1 MDRIRVILAILLST
15 IVLMGWPLIT
25 HYVFPPPPQPVLET
39 VEPPEASKPAAEQP
53 PSAAA
58 KPPAAPAAAAPG
70 VQVTQEPQRDVVV
83 ETPYWRARFSNRGAV
98 ATSWVIK
105 KLKHSAIE
113 RELLA
118 ADGGPLE
125 LIPQEVIEQ
134 LGAPF
139 NLRLPWSPELAEQI
153 NRANFKVEGAQAG
166 EAAITLGPGER
177 REITFTYYSP
187 AGSARKTFTFYGD
200 TFVVDV
206 AAEVTAG
213 GEPQPAYLVLGPR
226 VGDQSE
232 KRIND
237 SYNTPPQVVAYNNLG
252 EREAFLASYI
262 TPVFGK
268 IVGVDAASNRIQIDK
283 PLASDADRVKIT
295 NPDGTAYLGY
305 ARVMERESNGTLLT
319 LDELPQGAAAGS
331 GVAQGSDT
339 VRHGYRWAGVV
350 DHYFS
355 MVAIPSLP
363 AGEIVLT
370 SAQMKR
376 DAADDYQHDYPSVA
390 VPVQPQSV
398 THVFVGPK
406 DRELLAEV
414 GSQFGTDLGA
424 LIDYGMFAWMIRP
437 LIPAIGWALDGL
449 ARLFHNYGWSIVV
462 VTVIINLALS
472 PLRWFSSKKMKKAAK
487 HQPRM
492 KELQD
497 RMKKL
502 KENPKKYERELQQ
515 LQQEQIA
522 LMKEANPLGGCL
534 PLLLQMPIFWA
545 FFVYLTISLDVRH
558 APWLG
563 WIKDLS
569 VADPYYVLPIIMCVT
584 MILSTK
590 LTPQP
595 ASADPAMKMQRM
607 MMTYLMPILL
617 TWLFFFSAPS
627 GLVLY
632 WMVSN
637 IVGVGIQLII
647 NKATAE
653 PPEAQAA
660 AAASGKAE
668 ALGGK
673 AGRKGDVGRKRKAS
687 EKEIVG
693 GVK

>member
-1 MDRIRVILAILLST
+1 MDRTRVILAIVLST
-15 IVLMGWPLIT
+15 IVLMGWPLIS
-25 HYVFPPPPQPVLET
+25 HYLFPPPPAPVSEIT
-39 VEPPEASKPAAEQP
+39 EPFEESKPPTRQ
-53 PSAAA
+53 S
-58 KPPAAPAAAAPG
+58 PAAPAARPAAPAS
-70 VQVTQEPQRDVVV
+70 QAQTTEEPPRDITV
-83 ETPYWRARFSNRGAV
+83 ETAYWRARFSNRGAV
-98 ATSWVIK
+98 ATSWVLT

-113 RELLA
+113 RELRA

-125 LIPQEVIEQ
+125 LIPQETIEQ

-139 NLRLPWSPELAEQI
+139 NLRLPWSPDLAEKI
-153 NRANFKVEGAQAG
+153 NRANFKVEGLDAG
-166 EAAITLGPGER
+166 ATEIRLSPGEQR
-177 REITFTYYSP
+177 QITFTYFSP
-187 AGSARKTFTFYGD
+187 EAAVRKTFTFYGD
-200 TFVVDV
+200 TFVVDL
-206 AAEVTAG
+206 ATDVTVG
-213 GEPQPAYLVLGPR
+213 GEQQPAYIVLGPR
-226 VGDQSE
+226 IGDQSD
-232 KRIND
+232 KRAND

-252 EREAFLASYI
+252 EREAFIGSYI
-262 TPVFGK
+262 TPPFAR
-268 IVGVDAASNRIQIDK
+268 IVAIDASANRIQIDK
-283 PLASDADRVKIT
+283 PLAGDVNEVKIT
-295 NPDGTAYLGY
+295 NSDGAQHLGY
-305 ARVMERESNGTLLT
+305 ARVIDRESNSTLLT
-319 LDELPQGAAAGS
+319 LDHLPQGASVGS
-331 GVAQGSDT
+331 GIAQGADT
-339 VRHGYRWAGVV
+339 VRHGYRWAGVA
-350 DHYFS
+350 DHYFT
-355 MVAIPSLP
+355 MVAVP
-363 AGEIVLT
+363 AQPVSEAVLT
-370 SAQMKR
+370 NVQMKSAQE
-376 DAADDYQHDYPSVA
+376 DNPHDYPSVA
-390 VPVQPQSV
+390 VPAQPQSV
-398 THVFVGPK
+398 THVFIGPK

-414 GSQFGTDLGA
+414 SSEVGTSLEA
-424 LIDYGMFAWMIRP
+424 LIDYGMFAWLIRP
-437 LIPAIGWALDGL
+437 VIPAIGWALDSF
-449 ARLFHNYGWSIVV
+449 AKFFHNYGWSIVA

-558 APWLG
+558 APWMG
-563 WIKDLS
+563 WIRDLS
-569 VADPYYVLPIIMCVT
+569 APDPYYMLPIVMCVT

-653 PPEAQAA
+653 PVEAEAGA
-660 AAASGKAE
+660 PVAASS
-668 ALGGK
+668 K
-673 AGRKGDVGRKRKAS
+673 AGALNEKAGKKGDVSRKRKAS
-687 EKEIVG
+687 EKEIAG